1 MHMDNIQI
9 LGFRANIDSVG
20 DVLGKINSIKDDG
33 EIIQLLNADSVVSK
47 NHIIHGVNQ
56 AFLAFERGENLA
68 NDLSVEIV
76 LRCSAQRQISKAFK
90 ILGLREGEM
99 NLCAVLIDSKDYTK
113 DLSLLFTR
121 DDDVLIPNED
131 KLIEMYKNELPAG
144 TTKFPLDR
152 LTWQYNKNAKTGLIT
167 LVGYDKNGNQV
178 VYVSDDYAFF
188 TIDRQ
193 TLEDNQVNTENEFAS
208 MYCLNTIETVSV
220 DNRNFFQKIW
230 DAITGFF
237 SRIFGHEEE
246 TERRADG
253 HLMEGVRQHLFPE
266 IVVMVLPQDGRHRR
280 QRRAGRL
287 QRRGGRADAYH

>member
-1 MHMDNIQI
+1 MHMDDIQI

-90 ILGLREGEM
+90 ILGLREGDM

-131 KLIEMYKNELPAG
+131 KLIEMYKISDEELQNMSVEEIIVDRI
-144 TTKFPLDR
+144 TK
-152 LTWQYNKNAKTGLIT
+152 LT
-167 LVGYDKNGNQV
+167 
-178 VYVSDDYAFF
+178 
-188 TIDRQ
+188 
-193 TLEDNQVNTENEFAS
+193 
-208 MYCLNTIETVSV
+208 V
-220 DNRNFFQKIW
+220 D
-230 DAITGFF
+230 
-237 SRIFGHEEE
+237 
-246 TERRADG
+246 
-253 HLMEGVRQHLFPE
+253 M
-266 IVVMVLPQDGRHRR
+266 
-280 QRRAGRL
+280 
-287 QRRGGRADAYH
+287 

>member
-1 MHMDNIQI
+1 MHMENIQI

-90 ILGLREGEM
+90 ILGLHEGEM

-113 DLSLLFTR
+113 ELSLLFTR

-131 KLIEMYKNELPAG
+131 KLIEMYKISDEELQNMSVEEIIVDRI
-144 TTKFPLDR
+144 TK
-152 LTWQYNKNAKTGLIT
+152 LT
-167 LVGYDKNGNQV
+167 
-178 VYVSDDYAFF
+178 
-188 TIDRQ
+188 
-193 TLEDNQVNTENEFAS
+193 
-208 MYCLNTIETVSV
+208 V
-220 DNRNFFQKIW
+220 D
-230 DAITGFF
+230 
-237 SRIFGHEEE
+237 
-246 TERRADG
+246 
-253 HLMEGVRQHLFPE
+253 M
-266 IVVMVLPQDGRHRR
+266 
-280 QRRAGRL
+280 
-287 QRRGGRADAYH
+287 

>member
-90 ILGLREGEM
+90 ILGLHEGEM

-113 DLSLLFTR
+113 ELSLLFTR

-131 KLIEMYKNELPAG
+131 KLIEMYKISDEELQNMSVEEIIVDRI
-144 TTKFPLDR
+144 TK
-152 LTWQYNKNAKTGLIT
+152 LT
-167 LVGYDKNGNQV
+167 
-178 VYVSDDYAFF
+178 
-188 TIDRQ
+188 
-193 TLEDNQVNTENEFAS
+193 
-208 MYCLNTIETVSV
+208 V
-220 DNRNFFQKIW
+220 D
-230 DAITGFF
+230 
-237 SRIFGHEEE
+237 
-246 TERRADG
+246 
-253 HLMEGVRQHLFPE
+253 M
-266 IVVMVLPQDGRHRR
+266 
-280 QRRAGRL
+280 
-287 QRRGGRADAYH
+287 

>member
-113 DLSLLFTR
+113 ELSLLFTR

-131 KLIEMYKNELPAG
+131 KLIETYKISDEELQNMSVEEIIVDRI
-144 TTKFPLDR
+144 TK
-152 LTWQYNKNAKTGLIT
+152 LT
-167 LVGYDKNGNQV
+167 
-178 VYVSDDYAFF
+178 
-188 TIDRQ
+188 
-193 TLEDNQVNTENEFAS
+193 
-208 MYCLNTIETVSV
+208 V
-220 DNRNFFQKIW
+220 D
-230 DAITGFF
+230 
-237 SRIFGHEEE
+237 
-246 TERRADG
+246 
-253 HLMEGVRQHLFPE
+253 M
-266 IVVMVLPQDGRHRR
+266 
-280 QRRAGRL
+280 
-287 QRRGGRADAYH
+287 